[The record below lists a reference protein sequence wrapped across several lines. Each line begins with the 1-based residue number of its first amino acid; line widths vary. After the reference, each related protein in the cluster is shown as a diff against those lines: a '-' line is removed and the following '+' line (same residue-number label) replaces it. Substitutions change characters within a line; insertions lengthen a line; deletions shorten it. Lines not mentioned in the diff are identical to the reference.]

1 MQESR
6 RCTWANGNTRSIAA
20 RRNLISLRVVP
31 KPTDKGKKTWGQ
43 RLKLSKASPVT
54 EDKQNGTPNA
64 GSALVPFGT
73 RGYDPSLDFSTNG
86 PASLSSVTHS
96 NGTSSTHSNVH
107 QLATMKYAETWVY
120 GTMRGMP
127 PPLTMAPHHPHHP
140 HLQAM
145 YCPPPPPPEVAVLIC
160 CCPEYLTGTK
170 REIKK
175 ASVCKKCKG
184 SRLPLAP
191 IGGTVRLTSGATYLA
206 PPPIR
211 SSAGTVKLASTYG
224 KKSRPTILGNGNP
237 DPYDFMRR
245 SRLTQPTETGTG
257 GGSKS
262 VKSSLKEK
270 LRGRAKSTSPSRGRS
285 GSTSG
290 GGKRGSAAR
299 SPSPTLSKN
308 GSRVGGRNNGK
319 VDSYQ
324 DCWVGEPE
332 RDAELMEEV
341 SPAANS
347 SQNRKSILR
356 CDVNPYDLISL
367 SGIGGGGSGGGG
379 MLSEFSPDGDEFD
392 LHSQKYEN
400 ILDTLY
406 ANRYNPPANSIA
418 AINGQRIK
426 LFDDS
431 GTSVSGAPVYDDVD
445 EFVYD
450 PVEIPA
456 AEMEASS
463 NEPSPSGTPERPPRS
478 KKQEATKEDD
488 SRSLPSSPISTDPA
502 VAQSAIKSILKRP
515 SSMPAGTPSVTVEKD
530 TSAPGYDTIRLNH
543 TLVQRL
549 AKLTTN
555 GSVTEESTTFGKNGT
570 ISARSLTDKR
580 NSGSQFY
587 LPTPFPVVA
596 ISAISSDSSP
606 DSAQSTTSASGRKK
620 VHFLVENEIIHDD
633 DRLFAQML
641 FTEVAPTLESTV
653 QVPNGVAKEEKATE
667 TQASATNG
675 TEELMSGKKDPHG
688 ASTQKETET
697 PSKVILL
704 PPTTSNGTKALNG
717 TNEGK
722 FTEGETMNII
732 RLLCLLKERS

>member
-1 MQESR
+1 M
-6 RCTWANGNTRSIAA
+6 A
-20 RRNLISLRVVP
+20 VP
-31 KPTDKGKKTWGQ
+31 KPTDKSKKTWGQ

-54 EDKQNGTPNA
+54 EDKQNGSLNGAPNA

-73 RGYDPSLDFSTNG
+73 RGYDPSLDFSSNG

-96 NGTSSTHSNVH
+96 NGTNNSTHSNVH

-127 PPLTMAPHHPHHP
+127 PPLAMSPHHPHHP

-145 YCPPPPPPEVAVLIC
+145 YCPAPPPPEVAVLIC

-245 SRLTQPTETGTG
+245 SRLTQPIEPNTG

-319 VDSYQ
+319 VESYQ

-332 RDAELMEEV
+332 RDVELLDEGP
-341 SPAANS
+341 PAANT

-367 SGIGGGGSGGGG
+367 SGIGGSGSGSG

-450 PVEIPA
+450 PVEIPT
-456 AEMEASS
+456 AEMEANST
-463 NEPSPSGTPERPPRS
+463 EQSPSGTPERPPRS
-478 KKQEATKEDD
+478 KKQEVTKEDD

-530 TSAPGYDTIRLNH
+530 ASAPGYDTIRLNH

-555 GSVTEESTTFGKNGT
+555 GSVTEEGTTFGKNGT
-570 ISARSLTDKR
+570 ISARNLTEKR

-596 ISAISSDSSP
+596 ISAINTDSSP

-641 FTEVAPTLESTV
+641 FTEVSPTLECSMQIT
-653 QVPNGVAKEEKATE
+653 NGVSKEEKSTE
-667 TQASATNG
+667 SQASTANG
-675 TEELMSGKKDPHG
+675 TEEHISGKKEPNG
-688 ASTQKETET
+688 TAAQVETET

-704 PPTTSNGTKALNG
+704 PPAIPYTTKTSNGTH
-717 TNEGK
+717 E
-722 FTEGETMNII
+722 E
-732 RLLCLLKERS
+732 